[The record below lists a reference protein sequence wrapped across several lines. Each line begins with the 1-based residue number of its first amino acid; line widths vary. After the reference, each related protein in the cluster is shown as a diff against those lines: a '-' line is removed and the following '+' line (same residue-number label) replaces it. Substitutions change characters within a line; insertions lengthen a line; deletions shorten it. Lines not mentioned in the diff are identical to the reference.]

1 MPRRRGTGGLTSNA
15 EINMTSLI
23 DVAFTLL
30 VIFIITAPIMQ
41 SNVEISVPRAQ
52 AEPIATPEGVVV
64 SVNRDGAVF
73 IGDTEVPWEQFEAA
87 LPDIVRREQARSIY
101 LRADEGVPY
110 GRVLQVLGAMKAL
123 DVATVGL
130 VAEPE
135 AAAGAAAP
143 AAVSGGGSG
152 ATRVASGARE

>member
-1 MPRRRGTGGLTSNA
+1 MPRRRATGGLPANA

-41 SNVEISVPRAQ
+41 SNIEVNVPRAQ
-52 AEPIATPEGVVV
+52 AEPISTPDGVVV
-64 SVNRDGAVF
+64 SLNRDGQIF
-73 IGDTEVPWEQFEAA
+73 IGDAETPWAQFAAA
-87 LPDIVRREQARSIY
+87 LPDAVRRQAGRTVY

-110 GRVLQVLGAMKAL
+110 GQVLEVLGAMKAL

-130 VAEPE
+130 VAEPV
-135 AAAGAAAP
+135 ADSRLAGR
-143 AAVSGGGSG
+143 GQ
-152 ATRVASGARE
+152 E